1 MSLAT
6 MSNNVLRFCPGLN
19 PDILKSTLQDTYR
32 QLCSKDWGRLH
43 IVRSTPTIIPY
54 ATGTVSVN
62 AAGTVTGVGTT
73 FTSAMVGRW
82 MRVYYSDAIF
92 EIDTYTGATEIL
104 LKKWTGDVVAAG
116 TSYSIFKTIYNADAL
131 FGELHDII
139 YQMPLK
145 KKSQSYF
152 NKLDPSRLSTGSSPT
167 DWAFAGVTSAGVIQ
181 FEIWPVPTSVISL
194 RMDGK
199 IKASTL
205 GDSDSPYLPEDLIE
219 AKALITCYEL
229 KELQQPGVGWAK
241 KKSDQIVIYGDL
253 LQMYEEEDY
262 RLQAFSDRVKDTQ
275 GDPTFPS
282 DDNFALSHDVE

>member
-1 MSLAT
+1 M
-6 MSNNVLRFCPGLN
+6 RFAPGLN
-19 PDILKSTLQDTYR
+19 PDILKSVLQDIYR
-32 QLCSKDWGRLH
+32 QLCSEDWGRLH
-43 IVRSTPTIIPY
+43 LVRSTPTVIPY
-54 ATGTVSVN
+54 STGTVSV
-62 AAGTVTGVGTT
+62 AADGVVTGVGTT

-82 MRVYYSDAIF
+82 MRVYYDDCIF
-92 EIDTYTGATEIL
+92 EIQTYSSSTSLTL
-104 LKKWTGDVVAAG
+104 RDWTGEVVAAG
-116 TSYSIFKTIYNADAL
+116 TSYSIFKTIYNADSL
-131 FGELHDII
+131 FGELHDVI
-139 YQMPLK
+139 YQIPLK
-145 KKSQSYF
+145 KRSQLYF
-152 NKLDPSRLSTGSSPT
+152 NELDPGRTSTGSSPT

-205 GDSDSPYLPEDLIE
+205 GDSDTPYLPEDLIE

-253 LQMYEEEDY
+253 LQIYREEDY
-262 RLQAFSDRVKDTQ
+262 RLQAFPDRVKDVQ
-275 GDPTFPS
+275 GEPGYPQ